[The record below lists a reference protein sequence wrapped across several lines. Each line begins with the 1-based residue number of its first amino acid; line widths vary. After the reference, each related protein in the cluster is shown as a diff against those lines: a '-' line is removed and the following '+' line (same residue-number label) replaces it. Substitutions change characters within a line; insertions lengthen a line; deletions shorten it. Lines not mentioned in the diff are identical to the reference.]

1 MPFAVEIEGSLVR
14 GRMDRVVLGIR
25 GGGVVRAEV
34 VDWKTGAE
42 GLIGEALAVRIEPYR
57 SQMNDYRRALAGLC
71 GLDAQTATALLAF
84 VDRDEM
90 VEIGGDFKV

>member
-1 MPFAVEIEGSLVR
+1 
-14 GRMDRVVLGIR
+14 
-25 GGGVVRAEV
+25 
-34 VDWKTGAE
+34 
-42 GLIGEALAVRIEPYR
+42 
-57 SQMNDYRRALAGLC
+57 MNDYRRALAGLF